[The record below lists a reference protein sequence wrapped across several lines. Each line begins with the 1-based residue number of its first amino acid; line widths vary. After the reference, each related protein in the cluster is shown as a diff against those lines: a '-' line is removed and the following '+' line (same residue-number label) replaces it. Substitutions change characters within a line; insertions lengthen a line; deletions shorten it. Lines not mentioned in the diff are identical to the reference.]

1 MRYHRELWGKGLQL
15 QGGGSF
21 VHTASENQKVYGGN
35 ICFFYTLLRSL
46 GKTKIEEYLFF
57 IYLFTFYFLS
67 CSLWLPR
74 IRYTSNQMI
83 Y

>member
-46 GKTKIEEYLFF
+46 GKTKIEEYLFIYLF
-57 IYLFTFYFLS
+57 IYLLFFKL
-67 CSLWLPR
+67 
-74 IRYTSNQMI
+74 
-83 Y
+83 